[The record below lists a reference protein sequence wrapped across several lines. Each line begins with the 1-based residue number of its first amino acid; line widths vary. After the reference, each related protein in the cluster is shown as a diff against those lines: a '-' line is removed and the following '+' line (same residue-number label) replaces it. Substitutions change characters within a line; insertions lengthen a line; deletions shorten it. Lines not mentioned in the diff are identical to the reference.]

1 MKRATAIITISSI
14 LFMSCFGLL
23 KTEIYG
29 VENNKLCDLVE
40 LYENDI
46 KFNNQSE
53 LSFGDA
59 FESDFNDSSSLG
71 TIFSQVKNA
80 ESVESG
86 RTDGDNCI
94 AVSAETDSSGIL
106 TKKFSKPILDGVYHF
121 EFDVKVTNPKAC
133 YTHIDFSAKSGGGY
147 NTFCIMR
154 QNEKNAA
161 LGFFL
166 S

>member
-1 MKRATAIITISSI
+1 MKRATAIITIGSI

-59 FESDFNDSSSLG
+59 FESDFNDCL
-71 TIFSQVKNA
+71 
-80 ESVESG
+80 
-86 RTDGDNCI
+86 
-94 AVSAETDSSGIL
+94 L
-106 TKKFSKPILDGVYHF
+106 
-121 EFDVKVTNPKAC
+121 
-133 YTHIDFSAKSGGGY
+133 YTSPSPRDF
-147 NTFCIMR
+147 
-154 QNEKNAA
+154 
-161 LGFFL
+161 L
-166 S
+166 

>member
-1 MKRATAIITISSI
+1 MKRATAIITIGSI
-14 LFMSCFGLL
+14 LFMSCFSLL

-71 TIFSQVKNA
+71 TIFFAGQK
-80 ESVESG
+80 
-86 RTDGDNCI
+86 C
-94 AVSAETDSSGIL
+94 
-106 TKKFSKPILDGVYHF
+106 
-121 EFDVKVTNPKAC
+121 
-133 YTHIDFSAKSGGGY
+133 
-147 NTFCIMR
+147 
-154 QNEKNAA
+154 
-161 LGFFL
+161 
-166 S
+166 